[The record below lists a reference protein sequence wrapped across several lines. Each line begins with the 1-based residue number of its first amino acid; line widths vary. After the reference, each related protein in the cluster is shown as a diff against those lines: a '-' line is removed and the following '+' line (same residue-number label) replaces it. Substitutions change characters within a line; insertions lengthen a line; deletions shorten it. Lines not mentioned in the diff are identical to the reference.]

1 MISVIMWI
9 ICGRLLTGI
18 WLILLRLPGRYS
30 VYYMIDKAITLLE
43 IYFEY
48 VENNVHFTRTSN
60 VESAAELV
68 VYC

>member
-1 MISVIMWI
+1 
-9 ICGRLLTGI
+9 
-18 WLILLRLPGRYS
+18 
-30 VYYMIDKAITLLE
+30 MIDKAITLLE